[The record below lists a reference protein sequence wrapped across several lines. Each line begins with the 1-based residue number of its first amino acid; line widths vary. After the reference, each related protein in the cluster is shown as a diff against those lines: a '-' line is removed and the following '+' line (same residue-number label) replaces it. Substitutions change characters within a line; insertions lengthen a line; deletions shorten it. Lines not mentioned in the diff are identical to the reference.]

1 MSYRVVILKR
11 AAKRLAKLPP
21 KDYQKVKIAIRDL
34 AVNPRPQ
41 GYLKLKGSNE
51 KFRIRVGNYR
61 VIYEIIDRELVVTV
75 IDVGHR
81 KDIYR

>member
-11 AAKRLAKLPP
+11 AAKRLAKLPQ

-34 AVNPRPQ
+34 ARNPRPQ
-41 GYLKLKGSNE
+41 GYLKLKGSSD

-61 VIYEIIDRELVVTV
+61 VIYQIIDQELVVTV